1 MICDI
6 YWRLALLHDYGFTLI
21 TDDMP
26 YAKQYRI
33 IDSIM
38 TDTPSYKDKMLTQ
51 DDGGASWI
59 NNLVV
64 TGDDPHILLR
74 MLTN

>member
-1 MICDI
+1 MICNT
-6 YWRLALLHDYGFTLI
+6 YWRLALLHDYGFTLVNN
-21 TDDMP
+21 DMP

-38 TDTPSYKDKMLTQ
+38 TDVDGYKEKMLMQ
-51 DDGGASWI
+51 EDGGVEWL

-64 TGDDPHILLR
+64 TGEDPHILIR
-74 MLTN
+74 MLTE